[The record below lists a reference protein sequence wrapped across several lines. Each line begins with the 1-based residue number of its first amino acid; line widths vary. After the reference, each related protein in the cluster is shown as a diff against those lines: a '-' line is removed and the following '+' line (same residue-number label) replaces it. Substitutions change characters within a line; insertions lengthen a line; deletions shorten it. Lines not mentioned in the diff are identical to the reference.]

1 MADTSDMN
9 TKERRLEGKGAMDY
23 DYVNDILFFKIIN
36 REYDRSLEFE
46 NMVIDID
53 DEAFIVGLQIFDA
66 SKFLGISKTNLKIK
80 TWQFKAKI
88 MPESIEIRLTC
99 EVNIRN
105 KVRELNPIIVQQ
117 NTEQLPNSQMIAA
130 A

>member
-1 MADTSDMN
+1 MADTFDMN
-9 TKERRLEGKGAMDY
+9 TKERRLEGKGEMDY

-66 SKFLGISKTNLKIK
+66 SKFLRISKTNLKIK

-117 NTEQLPNSQMIAA
+117 NTEQLPNSQMIAVA
-130 A
+130 

>member
-1 MADTSDMN
+1 MN
-9 TKERRLEGKGAMDY
+9 NQERHLEGKGAMDY

>member
-1 MADTSDMN
+1 MN
-9 TKERRLEGKGAMDY
+9 TKERRLEGKGEMDY
-23 DYVNDILFFKIIN
+23 DYVNDILFFKIVN

-53 DEAFIVGLQIFDA
+53 NEAFIVGLQIFDA
-66 SKFLGISKTNLKIK
+66 SKFLGISQTNLKIR

-105 KVRELNPIIVQQ
+105 KIRELNPIIVQQ

>member
-1 MADTSDMN
+1 MADTKNMIN
-9 TKERRLEGKGAMDY
+9 KERSLEAEGEMDY